1 MELTPHVMALIDL
14 ALSEDLGGGD
24 ITTQATVSEEA
35 WAAAVVRAK
44 EELILAG
51 LPVFEAVFDRLGG
64 RVTFEDEKRDGER
77 VKAGDLITRLSGPAH
92 VLLSGERTALNF
104 LMRLSG
110 IATLTGRC
118 VAQIAGTDAAV
129 VDTRKTTPGWRTL
142 EKYAVRTGGGR
153 NHRYSLSDGV
163 LIKDNHITT
172 AGGISNAVARARL
185 RAPHTARIEVEV
197 KNSDEISQA
206 LAAGADIL
214 LLDNMTP
221 QEAAAAVAQVSGR
234 ALTEAS
240 GNMRPETIGDYAR
253 AGVDFISMGYLTH
266 SARSVDINMKIETP

>member
-14 ALSEDLGGGD
+14 ALAEDLGGGD

-35 WAAAVVRAK
+35 WAAAAVRAK

-51 LPVFEAVFDRLGG
+51 LPVFAAVFDRLGG

-77 VKAGDLITRLSGPAH
+77 VKAGDLITRLTGPAH

-118 VAQIAGTDAAV
+118 VERIAGTDAAI
-129 VDTRKTTPGWRTL
+129 VDTRKTTPGWRAL

-172 AGGISNAVARARL
+172 AGGIGNAVARARL

-197 KNSDEISQA
+197 KNSDEVTQA

-221 QEAAAAVAQVSGR
+221 TQAAAAVAQISGR

-253 AGVDFISMGYLTH
+253 AGVNFISMGYLTH